1 MVEARDVGHDRL
13 LVRTGSAHNVCGG
26 REEVREVGGGRR
38 GGVEVVK
45 QSTDK

>member
-26 REEVREVGGGRR
+26 RKEVREGAEGGG

-45 QSTDK
+45 QSTD